1 MFRRIIDRIKEA
13 VEYLMSSRLIVLIIV
28 FCLTSSI
35 LIGRLFY
42 LQIVRGEDYLEN
54 YELQIR
60 KTRTVPGTRGNIFD
74 RNGEVIAYNEL
85 AYSVTIEDIIPT
97 DTKTEDKNKILN
109 DTLDSV
115 LSIVEENGDSVIDNF
130 GIILDSSG
138 SYQFAETNET
148 SRLRFVAD
156 VHGKSFI
163 DDLTEKEKNKTAEQI
178 VHYLCKRYGL
188 DYSEHDAAY
197 ILKMVNM
204 RYAMG
209 LNSYQQWLTTVLASD
224 VSDAT
229 AAAIMEN
236 QDSLQGVDISE
247 DSLRRYPDGQYFA
260 SIIGYTGQISQEEY
274 DDLSDDEKKRY
285 SLSDIV
291 GKSGIEHTFDSVLQ
305 GEKGKTTFY
314 VDNLGKVTDTVSMT
328 DPKAGN
334 DVYLTID
341 KNLQISAYK
350 LLEEKLAGIVLSKL
364 SNVLDYDPS
373 AEKDTKYIKI
383 PVGDAYNSF
392 IANEIIDMR
401 LDHHILPAISDGQ
414 YFASIIGY
422 TGQISQEEYDDLSDD
437 EKKRYSLSDIVG
449 KSGIEHTF
457 DSVLQGEKGKTTFY
471 VDNLGKVTD
480 TVSMTDPKAGNDV
493 YLTIDKNLQISAYKL
508 LEEKLAGIV
517 LSKLSNVLD
526 YDPSAEK
533 DTKYIKIPVGDAYN
547 SFIANE
553 IIDMKKF
560 GRTDAKP
567 AEQAVYNTFTQKK
580 AEILS
585 ELMAQLQNENA
596 PAYKDLSKEMKAYMD
611 YICDTLLKQTT
622 GILMSDKIEA
632 EDETQIAWAT
642 QETISLNRYLNYAIS
657 KNWIDTSKLGDS
669 AYSSSEEIYSGV
681 LAYLEEYLKE
691 DSNFDKLLYKY
702 LIKSG
707 SVTGAQ
713 ICAIVYE
720 QGVLPMDENAYN
732 GLLNG
737 TTDAYGWLYDKI
749 KTLQITPGQLAL
761 EPCSGGI
768 VVTDPNSGDVLACVS
783 YPGYDNNR
791 LANTMDSAYY
801 NQLNTGRA
809 NIFYNRATQEK
820 TAPGS
825 TFKMISATA
834 GLEEGYIDAYT
845 TTYCSGSFNTVTPSP
860 KCWIYPGG
868 HGALNVVQSL
878 QHSCNVFYYQLGY
891 NMGINSNGNYDSD
904 LGTDKLR
911 KYAAM
916 YGLDRKSGVEI
927 PEAAPQI
934 SDEYSIQ
941 SAIGQGTNNF
951 TVSQLNRYV
960 TAVANSGTVYDLTLI
975 DKTTDA
981 AGNLIKDY
989 SAEVDSTMDEI
1000 NSSTWDLIHQGM
1012 EQMVASSTTFT
1023 GLDFSMAGKT
1033 GTAQHNE
1040 LHADHVLFVGYAP
1053 AEQPQLSIAVRITYG
1068 YNSGYASEIGRDIA
1082 KVYFNPETAGELI
1095 TGSAANLGEGIAGD

>member
-247 DSLRRYPDGQYFA
+247 DSLRRYP
-260 SIIGYTGQISQEEY
+260 
-274 DDLSDDEKKRY
+274 
-285 SLSDIV
+285 
-291 GKSGIEHTFDSVLQ
+291 
-305 GEKGKTTFY
+305 
-314 VDNLGKVTDTVSMT
+314 
-328 DPKAGN
+328 
-334 DVYLTID
+334 
-341 KNLQISAYK
+341 
-350 LLEEKLAGIVLSKL
+350 
-364 SNVLDYDPS
+364 
-373 AEKDTKYIKI
+373 
-383 PVGDAYNSF
+383 
-392 IANEIIDMR
+392 
-401 LDHHILPAISDGQ
+401 DGQ

-891 NMGINSNGNYDSD
+891 NMGIDSNGNYDSD

-951 TVSQLNRYV
+951 TVGQLNRYV

>member
-115 LSIVEENGDSVIDNF
+115 L
-130 GIILDSSG
+130 
-138 SYQFAETNET
+138 YQFAETNET

-392 IANEIIDMR
+392 IANEIIDM
-401 LDHHILPAISDGQ
+401 
-414 YFASIIGY
+414 
-422 TGQISQEEYDDLSDD
+422 
-437 EKKRYSLSDIVG
+437 
-449 KSGIEHTF
+449 
-457 DSVLQGEKGKTTFY
+457 
-471 VDNLGKVTD
+471 
-480 TVSMTDPKAGNDV
+480 
-493 YLTIDKNLQISAYKL
+493 
-508 LEEKLAGIV
+508 
-517 LSKLSNVLD
+517 
-526 YDPSAEK
+526 
-533 DTKYIKIPVGDAYN
+533 
-547 SFIANE
+547 
-553 IIDMKKF
+553 KKF

-567 AEQAVYNTFTQKK
+567 V
-580 AEILS
+580 S
-585 ELMAQLQNENA
+585 
-596 PAYKDLSKEMKAYMD
+596 
-611 YICDTLLKQTT
+611 DT
-622 GILMSDKIEA
+622 
-632 EDETQIAWAT
+632 
-642 QETISLNRYLNYAIS
+642 
-657 KNWIDTSKLGDS
+657 
-669 AYSSSEEIYSGV
+669 
-681 LAYLEEYLKE
+681 
-691 DSNFDKLLYKY
+691 
-702 LIKSG
+702 
-707 SVTGAQ
+707 
-713 ICAIVYE
+713 
-720 QGVLPMDENAYN
+720 
-732 GLLNG
+732 
-737 TTDAYGWLYDKI
+737 
-749 KTLQITPGQLAL
+749 
-761 EPCSGGI
+761 
-768 VVTDPNSGDVLACVS
+768 
-783 YPGYDNNR
+783 
-791 LANTMDSAYY
+791 
-801 NQLNTGRA
+801 
-809 NIFYNRATQEK
+809 
-820 TAPGS
+820 
-825 TFKMISATA
+825 
-834 GLEEGYIDAYT
+834 
-845 TTYCSGSFNTVTPSP
+845 
-860 KCWIYPGG
+860 
-868 HGALNVVQSL
+868 
-878 QHSCNVFYYQLGY
+878 VF
-891 NMGINSNGNYDSD
+891 
-904 LGTDKLR
+904 
-911 KYAAM
+911 
-916 YGLDRKSGVEI
+916 
-927 PEAAPQI
+927 
-934 SDEYSIQ
+934 
-941 SAIGQGTNNF
+941 
-951 TVSQLNRYV
+951 
-960 TAVANSGTVYDLTLI
+960 
-975 DKTTDA
+975 
-981 AGNLIKDY
+981 
-989 SAEVDSTMDEI
+989 
-1000 NSSTWDLIHQGM
+1000 
-1012 EQMVASSTTFT
+1012 
-1023 GLDFSMAGKT
+1023 
-1033 GTAQHNE
+1033 
-1040 LHADHVLFVGYAP
+1040 
-1053 AEQPQLSIAVRITYG
+1053 
-1068 YNSGYASEIGRDIA
+1068 
-1082 KVYFNPETAGELI
+1082 
-1095 TGSAANLGEGIAGD
+1095 

>member
-392 IANEIIDMR
+392 IANEIIDM
-401 LDHHILPAISDGQ
+401 
-414 YFASIIGY
+414 
-422 TGQISQEEYDDLSDD
+422 
-437 EKKRYSLSDIVG
+437 
-449 KSGIEHTF
+449 
-457 DSVLQGEKGKTTFY
+457 
-471 VDNLGKVTD
+471 
-480 TVSMTDPKAGNDV
+480 
-493 YLTIDKNLQISAYKL
+493 
-508 LEEKLAGIV
+508 
-517 LSKLSNVLD
+517 
-526 YDPSAEK
+526 
-533 DTKYIKIPVGDAYN
+533 
-547 SFIANE
+547 
-553 IIDMKKF
+553 KKF

-791 LANTMDSAYY
+791 LANNMDSTYY
-801 NQLNTGRA
+801 NQLVTASSRP
-809 NIFYNRATQEK
+809 FYNNATQEK

-825 TFKMISATA
+825 TYKPLSAIA
-834 GLEEGYIDAYT
+834 GLTEGVISTDSHLPCHGIYEKIEP
-845 TTYCSGSFNTVTPSP
+845 NP
-860 KCWIYPGG
+860 KCWIYPNA
-868 HGALNVVQSL
+868 HGSL
-878 QHSCNVFYYQLGY
+878 DVSGAIENSCNSFFYEVGY
-891 NMGINSNGNYDSD
+891 RLSLKDNGINSISQDNNQGDATNAYYSSELGLQKLSKYAQMFG
-904 LGTDKLR
+904 LGTT
-911 KYAAM
+911 
-916 YGLDRKSGVEI
+916 SGMEI
-927 PEAAPQI
+927 PEADPQI
-934 SDEYSIQ
+934 SDDSSVP
-941 SAIGQGTNNF
+941 SAIGQGTNNY
-951 TVSQLNRYV
+951 TTSQLARYV
-960 TAVANSGTVYDLTLI
+960 TTIANKGTLFDLTLLN
-975 DKTTDA
+975 KTTDVK
-981 AGNLIKDY
+981 GNVIEESQPKIDNTLSDI
-989 SAEVDSTMDEI
+989 SA
-1000 NSSTWDLIHQGM
+1000 STWDAVHEGM
-1012 EQMVASSTTFT
+1012 RNVVLVSHSST
-1023 GLDFSMAGKT
+1023 FSDINRSGFQLSGKT
-1033 GTAQHNE
+1033 GTAQQSKTHPD
-1040 LHADHVLFVGYAP
+1040 HALFIGFAPSDSPEVAFATRIANGYSSTYA
-1053 AEQPQLSIAVRITYG
+1053 AEVARDVMKYYYQLT
-1068 YNSGYASEIGRDIA
+1068 
-1082 KVYFNPETAGELI
+1082 PENELI
-1095 TGSAANLGEGIAGD
+1095 TGTASSIGSNASNEG

>member
-1 MFRRIIDRIKEA
+1 
-13 VEYLMSSRLIVLIIV
+13 MSSRLIVLIIV

-197 ILKMVNM
+197 ILIMVIM
-204 RYAMG
+204 RYALG
-209 LNSYQQWLTTVLASD
+209 LNSYQLWLTTVLASD

-247 DSLRRYPDGQYFA
+247 DSLRRYP
-260 SIIGYTGQISQEEY
+260 
-274 DDLSDDEKKRY
+274 
-285 SLSDIV
+285 
-291 GKSGIEHTFDSVLQ
+291 
-305 GEKGKTTFY
+305 
-314 VDNLGKVTDTVSMT
+314 
-328 DPKAGN
+328 
-334 DVYLTID
+334 
-341 KNLQISAYK
+341 
-350 LLEEKLAGIVLSKL
+350 
-364 SNVLDYDPS
+364 
-373 AEKDTKYIKI
+373 
-383 PVGDAYNSF
+383 
-392 IANEIIDMR
+392 
-401 LDHHILPAISDGQ
+401 DGQ

-713 ICAIVYE
+713 I
-720 QGVLPMDENAYN
+720 
-732 GLLNG
+732 
-737 TTDAYGWLYDKI
+737 
-749 KTLQITPGQLAL
+749 
-761 EPCSGGI
+761 
-768 VVTDPNSGDVLACVS
+768 
-783 YPGYDNNR
+783 
-791 LANTMDSAYY
+791 
-801 NQLNTGRA
+801 
-809 NIFYNRATQEK
+809 
-820 TAPGS
+820 
-825 TFKMISATA
+825 
-834 GLEEGYIDAYT
+834 
-845 TTYCSGSFNTVTPSP
+845 
-860 KCWIYPGG
+860 
-868 HGALNVVQSL
+868 
-878 QHSCNVFYYQLGY
+878 
-891 NMGINSNGNYDSD
+891 
-904 LGTDKLR
+904 
-911 KYAAM
+911 
-916 YGLDRKSGVEI
+916 
-927 PEAAPQI
+927 
-934 SDEYSIQ
+934 
-941 SAIGQGTNNF
+941 
-951 TVSQLNRYV
+951 
-960 TAVANSGTVYDLTLI
+960 
-975 DKTTDA
+975 
-981 AGNLIKDY
+981 
-989 SAEVDSTMDEI
+989 
-1000 NSSTWDLIHQGM
+1000 
-1012 EQMVASSTTFT
+1012 
-1023 GLDFSMAGKT
+1023 
-1033 GTAQHNE
+1033 
-1040 LHADHVLFVGYAP
+1040 
-1053 AEQPQLSIAVRITYG
+1053 
-1068 YNSGYASEIGRDIA
+1068 
-1082 KVYFNPETAGELI
+1082 
-1095 TGSAANLGEGIAGD
+1095 